1 MADPFNLQR
10 FLDAQEHDYGSVLEE
25 LTAGR
30 KTSHWIWYIFPQLK
44 GLGGS
49 EMSQK
54 YAISSPAEARAYCDH
69 PILGKRLRECT
80 HLMLDVQDRTV
91 EEILSYPDDLKF
103 RSCMTLFAKTA
114 NQPQIFEQALGK
126 FFGSEPD
133 QRTLDILQRQSN
145 RT

>member
-10 FLDAQEHDYGSVLEE
+10 FLDAQEQHYGSVLKE
-25 LTAGR
+25 LRAGR
-30 KTSHWIWYIFPQLK
+30 KTSHWMWYIFPQVK

-49 EMSQK
+49 AMSHE

-80 HLMLDVQDRTV
+80 QLMLDVQGRTLA
-91 EEILSYPDDLKF
+91 EILSYPDDLKF

-114 NQPQIFEQALGK
+114 NEPQIFEQALRKYSG
-126 FFGSEPD
+126 GELD
-133 QRTLDILQRQSN
+133 HRTLDILKRQSN
-145 RT
+145 